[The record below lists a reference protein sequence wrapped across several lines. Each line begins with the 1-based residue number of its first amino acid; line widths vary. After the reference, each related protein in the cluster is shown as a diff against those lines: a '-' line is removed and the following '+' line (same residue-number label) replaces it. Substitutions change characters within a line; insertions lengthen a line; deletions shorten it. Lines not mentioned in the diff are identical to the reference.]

1 MITKIFPK
9 YIQKSN
15 FFLYP
20 QLGFQRGI
28 RYKPNDTYISIK
40 NHIHP
45 ATCALICEYARYDS
59 QAFMNHLG
67 KLRMHELYFDEMIT
81 DDYIYI
87 IFNLSSME
95 PDFLKF
101 IEGAYSRFSE
111 PFKQKILDF
120 FSQGDAVTEYIES
133 YLYPELYYDEYSK
146 ILNVREKDLE
156 AAIEL
161 CDKPDLKKETVTL
174 QLNSNN

>member
-1 MITKIFPK
+1 MIDKIFPK

-28 RYKPNDTYISIK
+28 RYKPSETYVGIK
-40 NHIHP
+40 DFIHP
-45 ATCALICEYARYDS
+45 ASCALICEYPRFDS
-59 QAFMNHLG
+59 NAFNNHL
-67 KLRMHELYFDEMIT
+67 LRLKNHELYFDEHIT
-81 DDYIYI
+81 DEYIYVV
-87 IFNLSSME
+87 FNFSSME
-95 PDFLKF
+95 SDFMSFL
-101 IEGAYSRFSE
+101 IGEYSRFTE

-146 ILNVREKDLE
+146 ILNVAEKDLE
-156 AAIEL
+156 IAIEL

-174 QLNSNN
+174 QLNSKN